1 VKLPLDTKRSD
12 TDIVK
17 AALHALEWD
26 VWIPRNRV
34 TVTVKD
40 AWVTLEGEVAWNFE
54 RKEAARV
61 VRPLK
66 GVIGVT
72 NSITGGGNQ

>member
-1 VKLPLDTKRSD
+1 
-12 TDIVK
+12 
-17 AALHALEWD
+17 
-26 VWIPRNRV
+26 V

-54 RKEAARV
+54 SEEAARV

-66 GVIGVT
+66 GVT
-72 NSITGGGNQ
+72 NSITGGNQ